1 MEPFAIFD
9 ARNGAF
15 FRRAR
20 RVALSRALSPAALS
34 GGLRGLAGS
43 VRSAGRLAG
52 IAAFQKGQARK
63 RAAAAAA
70 GRSVPGI
77 LIASVTRRCNLDC
90 EGCYSKA
97 LRPGAAPELS
107 DERFDELFREAVDMG
122 VGTLLVAGGEPL
134 VRMGLLER
142 VAALRGPAVV
152 VFTNGTL
159 FDERAEDLFARSGMI
174 PIFSVEG
181 DAAFTAARR
190 GEGVHEGALAA
201 AAGLRRRGAPFGLS
215 VTLTSRNADLALSD
229 AFLERVAAI
238 GASVL
243 FMIEFVPV
251 RPGTEALVLEAR
263 QKALLDDASR
273 FDRRPFMTVSL
284 PGDEEAF
291 GGCLAAGRGFI
302 HLADDGALEACP
314 FAPFSD
320 SNAGSAG
327 LAAALDS
334 PMMRDIRA
342 RHSELTETKGGCALW
357 NKKGWVA
364 SLGSCRPGAGRASA

>member
-1 MEPFAIFD
+1 
-9 ARNGAF
+9 
-15 FRRAR
+15 
-20 RVALSRALSPAALS
+20 
-34 GGLRGLAGS
+34 
-43 VRSAGRLAG
+43 
-52 IAAFQKGQARK
+52 
-63 RAAAAAA
+63 
-70 GRSVPGI
+70 
-77 LIASVTRRCNLDC
+77 
-90 EGCYSKA
+90 
-97 LRPGAAPELS
+97 
-107 DERFDELFREAVDMG
+107 
-122 VGTLLVAGGEPL
+122 
-134 VRMGLLER
+134 
-142 VAALRGPAVV
+142 
-152 VFTNGTL
+152 
-159 FDERAEDLFARSGMI
+159 
-174 PIFSVEG
+174 
-181 DAAFTAARR
+181 
-190 GEGVHEGALAA
+190 LAA

-229 AFLERVAAI
+229 AFLERVAAL

-251 RPGTEALVLEAR
+251 RPGTEALVLEPR

-273 FDRRPFMTVSL
+273 FERRPFMTVSL

-364 SLGSCRPGAGRASA
+364 SLGSCRPGADRAAV

>member
-1 MEPFAIFD
+1 MEPFSIFD
-9 ARNGAF
+9 SRNGAF

-20 RVALSRALSPAALS
+20 RVALGRALSPAAFS
-34 GGLRGLAGS
+34 SGLRGFAGA
-43 VRSAGRLAG
+43 VRSAVRLAAT
-52 IAAFQKGQARK
+52 AAFQKRQARK
-63 RAAAAAA
+63 RAKAAAE

-90 EGCYSKA
+90 VGCYSKA
-97 LRPGAAPELS
+97 LRPGAAAELS
-107 DERFDELFREAVDMG
+107 EERFAELFREAVDMG

-142 VAALRGPAVV
+142 LAAMRGPAVV

-159 FDERAEDLFARSGMI
+159 LDERAEELFARSGMI

-190 GEGVHEGALAA
+190 GEGIHERALAA
-201 AAGLRRRGAPFGLS
+201 ATALRRRGAPFGLS

-229 AFLERVAAI
+229 AFLDRVSAL
-238 GASVL
+238 GALVL
-243 FMIEFVPV
+243 FLIEYVPV
-251 RPGTEALVLEAR
+251 QPGTDALVLEAR
-263 QKALLDDASR
+263 QKALLDDRTR

-302 HLADDGALEACP
+302 HLADDGSLEACP

-334 PMMRDIRA
+334 PLLRDIRA
-342 RHSELTETKGGCALW
+342 RHAELTETKGGCALW

-364 SLGSCRPGAGRASA
+364 SLGSCQSGAGRVPA